1 MCEMET
7 IDKAKQI
14 VLKCEEDL
22 SKLGADTLL
31 ARDYVTAAK
40 LADVAQALGRLA
52 AGLGS
57 AILVHGA
64 TTPSAD
70 PAVRPAAASTF
81 RRATEY
87 PKFYRRG
94 DGLIRVGWSKKYKE
108 EYTHKSPKSVLTATV
123 TAVAALGVGGK
134 RFTAEELLSRV
145 GHGIDAESSAYQ
157 VYACLAWLRSIGLVQ
172 QHGREG
178 YSSLRLNGLPE
189 EVERRWQTLPLWQ
202 ER

>member
-1 MCEMET
+1 
-7 IDKAKQI
+7 
-14 VLKCEEDL
+14 
-22 SKLGADTLL
+22 
-31 ARDYVTAAK
+31 
-40 LADVAQALGRLA
+40 
-52 AGLGS
+52 LGS